1 MTSEKAREWLLT
13 HSDWRV
19 SFTDGKGAVAQMP
32 LAEAVE
38 LLRALMFRPKVCCD
52 TCRHYQ
58 TGGIPC
64 RECDHFSWWEEADEA
79 AI

>member
-1 MTSEKAREWLLT
+1 MTSEKAREWLQE
-13 HSDWRV
+13 HSNCRV
-19 SFTDGKGAVAQMP
+19 SFTDGNGAVDQMT

-52 TCRHYQ
+52 TCQHYQ

-64 RECDHFSWWEEADEA
+64 RECDHFSWWEEADKT
-79 AI
+79 